1 MNEDK
6 TPRAKNLMYAQ
17 QLQHLPKGIETAED
31 LASLI
36 ENKLN
41 PVRYA
46 VIIHDQETD
55 DQGQPKEPD
64 IHAMMS
70 FENARYC
77 SSVAKKL
84 GDKPQYV
91 QAWSG
96 EANNGYAYLVH
107 ETAKARKEGKHQY
120 DPAGVKANFDFP
132 ALIEKIKAE
141 VVQAKAA
148 RQVEVNAKTMLDLL
162 FTGAVTKADLEKQL
176 TGSQYAKYHRQIEDV
191 DAKRLVK
198 EAAKWRAEMKAKNAQ
213 IQVIWIYGPSGSGKT
228 SLAKEYAQK
237 RGQPYFISG
246 STRDVFQGYNGEHT
260 MILDELRPGVLT
272 YADLLR
278 ITDPHGIDNQ
288 VMAPCR
294 YNDKALA
301 CDLIIITT
309 PYTPVEFYD
318 KLFPLKTMTPNL
330 NQVDGVDQ
338 LVRRIS
344 LTVEMIGRRIQAMQY
359 VPFYLCPATGSYCP
373 IPGTERPN
381 PYSCL
386 ARPTPPNQAEDI
398 YNSMFED

>member
-6 TPRAKNLMYAQ
+6 TPRAKNMMYAQ
-17 QLQHLPKGIETAED
+17 QLRHLPSGIKTAED
-31 LASLI
+31 LAQLI
-36 ENKLN
+36 EAKLN
-41 PVRYA
+41 PVRCA
-46 VIIHDQETD
+46 VIVHDQEKD
-55 DQGQPKEPD
+55 GQGQLKEPD

-70 FENARYC
+70 FSNARYC
-77 SSVAKKL
+77 SSVAKKI

-91 QAWSG
+91 QAWEG
-96 EANNGYAYLVH
+96 NANNGYAYLVH
-107 ETAKARKEGKHQY
+107 ATAKAQKEGKHQY
-120 DPAGVKANFDFP
+120 DPAEVKANFDFP
-132 ALIEKIKAE
+132 ALMQSISGEIT
-141 VVQAKAA
+141 QAKAE
-148 RQVEVNAKTMLDLL
+148 RQGEANVKTMLDLL
-162 FTGAVTKADLEKQL
+162 YAGAVTKAEIEKQL

-191 DAKRLVK
+191 DAKRLLK
-198 EAAKWRAEMKAKNAQ
+198 EAAKWRAEMRAKKAQ
-213 IQVIWIYGPSGSGKT
+213 IQVIWIYGPAGTGKT

-237 RGQPYFISG
+237 KGQPYFISG
-246 STRDVFQGYNGEHT
+246 STRDVFQGYSGEHT
-260 MILDELRPGVLT
+260 MILDELRPGVIT

-309 PYTPVEFYD
+309 PYMPVEFYNA
-318 KLFPLKTMTPNL
+318 LFPSKMMNHNHIDSL
-330 NQVDGVDQ
+330 DQ

-344 LTVEMIGRRIQAMQY
+344 VTIEMTGKKIQAMRFGLFPHNPMEGY
-359 VPFYLCPATGSYCP
+359 YWP

-386 ARPTPPNQAEDI
+386 ARPTPSNQEEAI
-398 YNSMFED
+398 YNSMFDD

>member
-1 MNEDK
+1 MSESK
-6 TPRAKNLMYAQ
+6 TPKAKNLMYAQ
-17 QLQHLPKGIETAED
+17 QLQYLPQGIKTKED
-31 LASLI
+31 LAELI
-36 ENKLN
+36 ETKLN
-41 PVRYA
+41 PTRYA
-46 VIIHDQETD
+46 VIVHDQEID

-70 FENARYC
+70 FENARHC
-77 SSVAKKL
+77 SAVAKKL

-91 QAWSG
+91 QVWSG
-96 EANNGYAYLVH
+96 DANNGYAYLVH
-107 ETAKARKEGKHQY
+107 ATSKARKEGKHQY
-120 DPAGVKANFDFP
+120 DPAEVKANFDYP
-132 ALIEKIKAE
+132 ALMEKIKAE
-141 VVQAKAA
+141 VIQAKAA
-148 RQVEVNAKTMLDLL
+148 RQVESNVKTMLDLL
-162 FTGAVTKADLEKQL
+162 YTGAVTKEDLEKRL

-191 DAKRLVK
+191 DAKRLIK
-198 EAAKWRAEMKAKNAQ
+198 EAEKWRAEMKAKNAH
-213 IQVIWIYGPSGSGKT
+213 IRVIWIYGPSGTGKT

-237 RGQPYFISG
+237 KGQPYFISG

-260 MILDELRPGVLT
+260 LILDELRPGVIT

-309 PYTPVEFYD
+309 PYMPVEFYNA
-318 KLFPLKTMTPNL
+318 LFPAKIISPNHIDSL
-330 NQVDGVDQ
+330 GQ

-344 LTVEMIGRRIQAMQY
+344 VTIEMTGRKIQAMQFGLFSHSSMEGY
-359 VPFYLCPATGSYCP
+359 YWP

-386 ARPTPPNQAEDI
+386 ARPTPPSQAEAI
-398 YNSMFED
+398 YNSMFDD

>member
-17 QLQHLPKGIETAED
+17 QLRHLPQGIKTAED

-36 ENKLN
+36 ESKLS
-41 PVRYA
+41 PTRYA
-46 VIIHDQETD
+46 VIIHDQEVD
-55 DQGQPKEPD
+55 EQGQPKEPD

-77 SSVAKKL
+77 SSVAKKI

-91 QAWSG
+91 QAWEG
-96 EANNGYAYLVH
+96 NANNGYAYLVH
-107 ETAKARKEGKHQY
+107 ATAKARKEGKHQY
-120 DPAGVKANFDFP
+120 DPAEVKANFDFP
-132 ALIEKIKAE
+132 ALMQSISGEIA
-141 VVQAKAA
+141 QAKAE
-148 RQVEVNAKTMLDLL
+148 RQGEANVKTMLDLL
-162 FTGAVTKADLEKQL
+162 YAGATSKAEIEKQL

-191 DAKRLVK
+191 DAKRLLK
-198 EAAKWRAEMKAKNAQ
+198 EAEKWREEMRAKNAQ
-213 IQVIWIYGPSGSGKT
+213 IQVIWIYGPAGTGKT
-228 SLAKEYAQK
+228 SLAKECAQK
-237 RGQPYFISG
+237 KGQPYFISG

-260 MILDELRPGVLT
+260 MILDELRPGVIT

-309 PYTPVEFYD
+309 PYMPVEFYNA
-318 KLFPLKTMTPNL
+318 LFPSKITSSNHIDSL
-330 NQVDGVDQ
+330 DQ

-344 LTVEMIGRRIQAMQY
+344 VTIEMTGKKIQAMRFGLFPHNPMEGY
-359 VPFYLCPATGSYCP
+359 YWP

-386 ARPTPPNQAEDI
+386 ARPTPPNQEEAI
-398 YNSMFED
+398 YNSMFDD

>member
-1 MNEDK
+1 MSEGQ
-6 TPRAKNLMYAQ
+6 TPKAKNLMYAQ
-17 QLQHLPKGIETAED
+17 QLRHLPQGIKTAED

-46 VIIHDQETD
+46 VIIHDQEKD
-55 DQGQPKEPD
+55 GQGQPKEPD

-70 FENARYC
+70 FSNARHC
-77 SSVAKKL
+77 SAVAKKL

-96 EANNGYAYLVH
+96 DASNGYAYLVH
-107 ETAKARKEGKHQY
+107 ATTKARKEGKHQY
-120 DPAGVKANFDFP
+120 DPAEVKANFDFP
-132 ALIEKIKAE
+132 ALIDKIKVE

-148 RQVEVNAKTMLDLL
+148 RQVETDVKTMLDLL
-162 FTGAVTKADLEKQL
+162 YTGAVTMDEVEKRL

-191 DAKRLVK
+191 DAKRLLK
-198 EAAKWRAEMKAKNAQ
+198 EAEKWRMAMKAKNAQ
-213 IQVIWIYGPSGSGKT
+213 IQVLWIYGPSGTGKT
-228 SLAKEYAQK
+228 SLAKAYAEK
-237 RGQPYFISG
+237 AGQPYFVSG

-260 MILDELRPGVLT
+260 LILDELRPGVIT

-309 PYTPVEFYD
+309 PYMPVEFYNA
-318 KLFPLKTMTPNL
+318 LFPAKMMSPHHIDSL
-330 NQVDGVDQ
+330 GQ

-344 LTVEMIGRRIQAMQY
+344 VTIEMTGKKIQAMQ
-359 VPFYLCPATGSYCP
+359 FRLCPYNPTEGYYWA

-381 PYSCL
+381 PYSGL

-398 YNSMFED
+398 YNSMFDD